1 MGKRILIAV
10 AVASLLTIAA
20 TGCRGLG
27 QSADDIARSAD
38 DVARSVDDAVRDGG
52 RIVRDKPASFPKPD
66 IAHPV
71 PAPDSIEIPPAVKS
85 WTDDLSTE
93 DAKTVIGVACKL
105 SEVMP
110 TDADID
116 QWAFEHGD
124 SYGEDQLTA
133 LVGLAKEMRGNAG
146 VKVVCKAAG

>member
-1 MGKRILIAV
+1 MGKRILVAV

-27 QSADDIARSAD
+27 QSADDIAKSAGG
-38 DVARSVDDAVRDGG
+38 AVRGGSRDGILRG
-52 RIVRDKPASFPKPD
+52 KPASLPKPN

-105 SEVMP
+105 SELMP

-116 QWAFEHGD
+116 QWAFEHRG